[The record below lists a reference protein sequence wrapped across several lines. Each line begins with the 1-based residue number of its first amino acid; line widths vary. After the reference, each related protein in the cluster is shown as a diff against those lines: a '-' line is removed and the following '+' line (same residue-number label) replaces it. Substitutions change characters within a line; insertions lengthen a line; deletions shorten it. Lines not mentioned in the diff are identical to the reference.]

1 VDRLNSSLTS
11 IAISGIAFSY
21 SSFSAAWL
29 RLQGVRATLRMPQP
43 YHGSVAIPAGLEG
56 SPFGYRDKDFTQI
69 AVRGLLHILTAPEHT

>member
-1 VDRLNSSLTS
+1 
-11 IAISGIAFSY
+11 
-21 SSFSAAWL
+21 
-29 RLQGVRATLRMPQP
+29 VRATLRMPQP